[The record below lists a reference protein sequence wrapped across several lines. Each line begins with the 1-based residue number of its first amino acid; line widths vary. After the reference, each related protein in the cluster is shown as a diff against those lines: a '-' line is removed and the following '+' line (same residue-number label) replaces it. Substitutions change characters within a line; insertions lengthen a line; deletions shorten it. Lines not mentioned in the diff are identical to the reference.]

1 MRRLIVALALVA
13 SVVFP
18 HTAAAVGL
26 TATSAVGFS
35 ASSADL
41 LGAVSNDSAP
51 VIDGVSFAPNVPRTN
66 DLLQA
71 NVVAHDPDGNS
82 VALIYEW
89 SRNGT
94 VIAGATSSALYL
106 STSGVGDRGDT
117 ITVKVTASDGELT
130 ATASAS
136 VVVADSPPTVTVALS
151 DPSLTTNALL
161 TATATASD
169 PDGDRLAYTFRWQ
182 VNGVTVET
190 ATGPNP
196 ADGFDLSL
204 TGNGD
209 RGDTI
214 TVQVTASDGTL
225 ESAPASASAVVM
237 NSAPVV
243 SATLS
248 DGTPGNDVLVATAIA
263 EDPDGDPL
271 TLTYVWR
278 INGNVARTTTTAQS
292 TDSLDLKGQVAS
304 GDVVT
309 LTLTATD
316 GTATS
321 VPATARSTVTMSD
334 NDD

>member
-13 SVVFP
+13 SVLFP
-18 HTAAAVGL
+18 HTAAAVG
-26 TATSAVGFS
+26 VR

-41 LGAVSNDSAP
+41 LGAVSSDSAP
-51 VIDGVSFAPNVPRTN
+51 IIDGLTLAPNVPRTN

-71 NVVAHDPDGNS
+71 NVVAHNPDGNP
-82 VALIYEW
+82 VALSYEW

-94 VIAGATSSALYL
+94 VISGAASSALYL

-117 ITVKVTASDGELT
+117 ISVKVKASDGQLS

-151 DPSLTTNALL
+151 DASPMTNSLL

-169 PDGDRLAYTFRWQ
+169 PDGDSLTYTFRWQ

-209 RGDTI
+209 RGDTL
-214 TVQVTASDGTL
+214 TVQVTATDGTL

-243 SATLS
+243 SASLS
-248 DGTPGNDVLVATAIA
+248 DPTPDKKDVLVATAIA
-263 EDPDGDPL
+263 EDADGDPL
-271 TLTYVWR
+271 TLIYVWR
-278 INGNVARTTTTAQS
+278 VNGAVTRTTTTAES
-292 TDSLDLKGQVAS
+292 TDDFDLGLVGKD
-304 GDVVT
+304 DVVT
-309 LTLTATD
+309 LTVTATD
-316 GTATS
+316 GSATS
-321 VPATARSTVTMSD
+321 TPAAASATVGKT
-334 NDD
+334 NDDD